1 MNETNCTPAPWFVRT
16 RKDQQGR
23 VVDCFVAAKSFHGYA
38 YDSEILGD
46 DEYHDGIERR
56 IADANLIAASH
67 DLLRAA
73 EALIDTLEGGS
84 TTPEDAITLT
94 RLAIAKANGRE
105 P

>member
-38 YDSEILGD
+38 YDSEIMGD

-56 IADANLIAASH
+56 IADANLIAAAH
-67 DLLRAA
+67 DLLLAS
-73 EALIDTLEGGS
+73 EALIDTIRGGV
-84 TTPEDAITLT
+84 TTPEDAITM
-94 RLAIAKANGRE
+94 AINAVAKANGRE
-105 P
+105 G